1 MAVSTS
7 NLYGN
12 IAISR
17 RAIRTVAG
25 VAALECYGIWGVGG
39 RASVV
44 RNAASN
50 ISLHNGVRVWVSKN
64 KIGIYIDLIIC
75 FGMPLDAIINSV
87 RNTIKYRVENF
98 TGMEVL
104 FVDIRVTGIRK

>member
-1 MAVSTS
+1 MAVGTS

-17 RAIRTVAG
+17 RAIRVVAG
-25 VAALECYGIWGVGG
+25 VAALECYGIWGVG
-39 RASVV
+39 RKRIV
-44 RNAASN
+44 RNATSN
-50 ISLHNGVRVWVSKN
+50 ISLRNGVRVWISKN
-64 KIGIYIDLIIC
+64 KVGIYIDLILC
-75 FGMPLDAIINSV
+75 FGMPIDAIINSV

-104 FVDIRVTGIRK
+104 FVDIRVMGIRK